1 MSKFLHSN
9 YKIIIKFISSTIY
22 HRRLESIEMK
32 VGVVGASGYVGGELL
47 RLLVVHPK
55 VEISMVTSMQK
66 AGEYVHRIH
75 PSLKGFIDLTFSP
88 LNMEK
93 LTNSC
98 DIVFTSVPH
107 GKSNKI
113 VKDLYG
119 RGMKVIDLSAD
130 FRLKNPKDYVKW
142 YGWEHP
148 VPELLSKSVYGVP
161 ELHREEIKKAQLVSC
176 PGCMAVTSLLALK
189 PLIEHNLIDTEHIIV
204 DSKIGSSGAGSK
216 ANAGTHHAMR
226 YGVIRPYKPA
236 KHRHTGE
243 IEQELGL
250 VAKKVIKVSMSP
262 HAVNLVR
269 GILTTNHTF
278 LIRPMSELEIWKIYR
293 NSYSGEPFLRFI
305 RDKKGLYKFPDPK
318 FLIGSNFCDIGFD
331 IDEYNQRLVSLSAS
345 DNLMKGAAGSA
356 IQNMNVL
363 SGFDETEGLKYTPL
377 TPV

>member
-1 MSKFLHSN
+1 
-9 YKIIIKFISSTIY
+9 
-22 HRRLESIEMK
+22 MK

-55 VEISMVTSMQK
+55 VEVGMVTSRQK
-66 AGEYVHRIH
+66 AGEYVHRVH

-88 LNMEK
+88 LDMEK
-93 LTNSC
+93 LVNSC

-113 VKDLYG
+113 VNELYG
-119 RGMKVIDLSAD
+119 RGMKIIDLSAD

-148 VPELLSKSVYGVP
+148 FPELLSKSVYGVP
-161 ELHREEIKKAQLVSC
+161 ELHREDIKKSQLVSC

-189 PLIEHNLIDTEHIIV
+189 PLIENNLIDTEHIIV
-204 DSKIGSSGAGSK
+204 DSKIGSSGAGVK

-250 VAKKVIKVSMSP
+250 VAKKTIKVGMSP
-262 HAVNLVR
+262 HAVNIVR

-278 LIRPMSELEIWKIYR
+278 LRKPMSELELWKVYR
-293 NSYSGEPFLRFI
+293 NSYRGEPFLRLI

-331 IDEYNQRLVSLSAS
+331 IDEENQRLVSLSAS

-363 SGFDETEGLKYTPL
+363 YGFDETEGLKYTPL

>member
-1 MSKFLHSN
+1 M
-9 YKIIIKFISSTIY
+9 
-22 HRRLESIEMK
+22 
-32 VGVVGASGYVGGELL
+32 GASGYVGGELL

-55 VEISMVTSMQK
+55 VEVNMVTSRQK
-66 AGEYVHRIH
+66 AGEYVHRVH

-88 LNMEK
+88 LDMEK
-93 LTNSC
+93 LVNSC

-113 VKDLYG
+113 VNELYD
-119 RGMKVIDLSAD
+119 RGMKIIDLSAD

-148 VPELLSKSVYGVP
+148 FPELLSKSVYGVP
-161 ELHREEIKKAQLVSC
+161 ELHREDIKKSQLVSC

-189 PLIEHNLIDTEHIIV
+189 PLIENNLIDTEHIVV
-204 DSKIGSSGAGSK
+204 DSKIGSSGAGVK

-250 VAKKVIKVSMSP
+250 IAKKTVKVSMSP
-262 HAVNLVR
+262 HAVNIVR

-278 LIRPMSELEIWKIYR
+278 LRKPMSELELWKVYR
-293 NSYSGEPFLRFI
+293 NSYRSEPFLRFI

-331 IDEYNQRLVSLSAS
+331 IDEDNQRLVSLSAS

-356 IQNMNVL
+356 IQNMNIL
-363 SGFDETEGLKYTPL
+363 YGFDETEGLKYTPL

>member
-1 MSKFLHSN
+1 
-9 YKIIIKFISSTIY
+9 
-22 HRRLESIEMK
+22 MK

-55 VEISMVTSMQK
+55 VEVNMVTSRQK

-75 PSLKGFIDLTFSP
+75 PSLKGFVDLTFSP
-88 LNMEK
+88 LDMEK
-93 LTNSC
+93 LVNSC

-113 VKDLYG
+113 VKELYG
-119 RGMKVIDLSAD
+119 RGIKIIDLSAD

-148 VPELLSKSVYGVP
+148 FPELLSKSVYGVP
-161 ELHREEIKKAQLVSC
+161 ELHREDIKKSQLVSC

-189 PLIEHNLIDTEHIIV
+189 PLIENNLIDTEHIVV
-204 DSKIGSSGAGSK
+204 DSKIGSSGAGIK

-250 VAKKVIKVSMSP
+250 IAKKTIKVSMSP
-262 HAVNLVR
+262 HAVNIVR

-278 LIRPMSELEIWKIYR
+278 MKKPMSELELWKVYR
-293 NSYSGEPFLRFI
+293 NSYRNEPFLRFI

-331 IDEYNQRLVSLSAS
+331 IDEDNQRLVSLSAS

-356 IQNMNVL
+356 IQNMNIL
-363 SGFDETEGLKYTPL
+363 YGFDETEGLKYTPL

>member
-1 MSKFLHSN
+1 
-9 YKIIIKFISSTIY
+9 
-22 HRRLESIEMK
+22 MK

-55 VEISMVTSMQK
+55 VEVNMVTSRQK
-66 AGEYVHRIH
+66 AGEYVHRVH

-88 LNMEK
+88 LDMEK
-93 LTNSC
+93 LVNSC

-113 VKDLYG
+113 VNELYG
-119 RGMKVIDLSAD
+119 RGMKIIDLSAD

-148 VPELLSKSVYGVP
+148 FPELLSKSVYGVP
-161 ELHREEIKKAQLVSC
+161 ELHREDIKKSRLVSC

-189 PLIEHNLIDTEHIIV
+189 PLIENNLIDTEHIVV
-204 DSKIGSSGAGSK
+204 DSKIGSSGAGVK

-250 VAKKVIKVSMSP
+250 VAKKTVKVSMSP
-262 HAVNLVR
+262 HAVNIVR

-278 LIRPMSELEIWKIYR
+278 LRKPMSELELWKVYR
-293 NSYSGEPFLRFI
+293 NSYRGEPFLRLI

-331 IDEYNQRLVSLSAS
+331 IDEDNQRLVSLSAS

-356 IQNMNVL
+356 IQNMNIL
-363 SGFDETEGLKYTPL
+363 YGFHETEGLKYTPL

>member
-1 MSKFLHSN
+1 
-9 YKIIIKFISSTIY
+9 
-22 HRRLESIEMK
+22 MK

-55 VEISMVTSMQK
+55 VEVSMVTSRQK

-88 LNMEK
+88 LDMEK
-93 LTNSC
+93 LVNSC

-113 VKDLYG
+113 VNELYG
-119 RGMKVIDLSAD
+119 RGMKIIDLSAD

-148 VPELLSKSVYGVP
+148 FPELLSKSVYGVP
-161 ELHREEIKKAQLVSC
+161 ELHREDIKKSQLVSC

-189 PLIEHNLIDTEHIIV
+189 PLIENNLIDTEHIIV
-204 DSKIGSSGAGSK
+204 DSKIGSSGAGVK

-250 VAKKVIKVSMSP
+250 VAKKTIKVGMSP
-262 HAVNLVR
+262 HAVNIVR

-278 LIRPMSELEIWKIYR
+278 LRKPMSELELWKVYR
-293 NSYSGEPFLRFI
+293 NSYRGEPFLRLI

-331 IDEYNQRLVSLSAS
+331 IDEDNQRLVSLSAS

-363 SGFDETEGLKYTPL
+363 YGFDETEGLKYTPL

>member
-1 MSKFLHSN
+1 M
-9 YKIIIKFISSTIY
+9 KI
-22 HRRLESIEMK
+22 
-32 VGVVGASGYVGGELL
+32 GVVGASGYVGGELL

-55 VEISMVTSMQK
+55 IEISMITSMKK

-75 PSLKGFIDLTFSP
+75 PSLKGFIDLTFSS

-93 LTNSC
+93 LANSC

-113 VKDLYG
+113 VKDLYA
-119 RGMKVIDLSAD
+119 RGIKIIDMSAD

-189 PLIEHNLIDTEHIIV
+189 PLIEHNLIDTEHIVI
-204 DSKIGSSGAGSK
+204 DSKIGSSGAGAK

-226 YGVIRPYKPA
+226 YGVIRPYKPV

-250 VAKKVIKVSMSP
+250 IAKKTIKVSMTP
-262 HAVNLVR
+262 HAVNIVR

-278 LIRPMSELEIWKIYR
+278 LTRPMSELEIWKIYR

-318 FLIGSNFCDIGFD
+318 FVIGSNFCDIGFD
-331 IDEYNQRLVSLSAS
+331 IDEDNQRLVSLSAS

-356 IQNMNVL
+356 IQNMNVVY
-363 SGFDETEGLKYTPL
+363 GFDEMEGLKYTPL

>member
-1 MSKFLHSN
+1 
-9 YKIIIKFISSTIY
+9 
-22 HRRLESIEMK
+22 MK

-55 VEISMVTSMQK
+55 VEVNMVTSRQK

-75 PSLKGFIDLTFSP
+75 PSLKGFVDLTFSP
-88 LNMEK
+88 LDMEK
-93 LTNSC
+93 LVNSC

-113 VKDLYG
+113 VKELYG
-119 RGMKVIDLSAD
+119 RGIKIIDLSAD

-148 VPELLSKSVYGVP
+148 FPELLSKSVYGVP
-161 ELHREEIKKAQLVSC
+161 ELHREDIKKSQLVSC

-189 PLIEHNLIDTEHIIV
+189 PLIENNLIDTEHIVV
-204 DSKIGSSGAGSK
+204 DSKIGSSGAGIK

-250 VAKKVIKVSMSP
+250 IAKNTVKVSMSP
-262 HAVNLVR
+262 HAVNIVR

-278 LIRPMSELEIWKIYR
+278 LRKPMSELELWKVYR
-293 NSYSGEPFLRFI
+293 NSYRDEPFLRFI

-331 IDEYNQRLVSLSAS
+331 IDEDNQRLVSLSAS

-356 IQNMNVL
+356 IQNMNIL
-363 SGFDETEGLKYTPL
+363 YGFDETEGLKYTPL